1 MRESQSVRH
10 ILQCFFWGCFM
21 TAQNPIVLIPARM
34 ASTRLPNKPLAMIDG
49 VPMIVRVWQCAV
61 AADCGRVVVAAGD
74 AAIGDVIS
82 QAGGEV
88 VLTDPDLPSGSDR
101 IHAALKAVDPEAAH
115 DAIIN
120 LQGDL
125 PTLDPAL
132 VKTTL
137 ATLEGHDM
145 STLVAEIRDAAE
157 RDNPNVVKAVLS
169 MTSQKTG
176 RALYFTRATAPSG
189 DGPLYH
195 HIGIYG
201 YRRAA
206 LDKFVSLP
214 PSPLEIRERLEQL
227 RALEAG
233 MSIAAAV
240 VNTVPVGVDTA
251 DDLAHAER
259 VVQQTKTDAQN
270 V

>member
-1 MRESQSVRH
+1 MS
-10 ILQCFFWGCFM
+10 
-21 TAQNPIVLIPARM
+21 AQNPIVLIPARM

-49 VPMIVRVWQCAV
+49 VPMIVRVWQCAQ

-74 AAIGDVIS
+74 AVIAAAIEE
-82 QAGGEV
+82 AGGEA

-101 IHAALKAVDPEAAH
+101 IHAALEVVDAKGAH

-125 PTLDPAL
+125 PTLDPGL
-132 VKTTL
+132 VRTTL
-137 ATLEGHDM
+137 DALDGFDM
-145 STLVAEIRDAAE
+145 STLVAEITDSQE
-157 RDNPNVVKAVLS
+157 RDNPNIVKAVLS
-169 MTSQKTG
+169 LTSENRG
-176 RALYFTRATAPSG
+176 RALYFTRATAPTG

-201 YRRAA
+201 YSRAA

-233 MSIAAAV
+233 MSINAAL

-259 VVQQTKTDAQN
+259 VLKGDKR
-270 V
+270 

>member
-1 MRESQSVRH
+1 MQ
-10 ILQCFFWGCFM
+10 
-21 TAQNPIVLIPARM
+21 PIILIPARL
-34 ASTRLPNKPLAMIDG
+34 ASVRLPNKPLADIAG
-49 VPMIVRVWQCAV
+49 KPMIVRVLERAL
-61 AADCGRVVVAAGD
+61 AADCGRVVVAA
-74 AAIGDVIS
+74 AEAEVAEAVEA
-82 QAGGEV
+82 AGGEA

-101 IHAALKAVDPEAAH
+101 IHAALQEIDPQARH
-115 DAIIN
+115 SHIIN

-132 VKTTL
+132 VTTTL

-145 STLVAEIRDAAE
+145 STLVAEITEPSE
-157 RDNPNVVKAVLS
+157 RDNPNVVKAVVSLKS
-169 MTSQKTG
+169 ARVG
-176 RALYFTRATAPSG
+176 RALYFTRATAPTG

-201 YRRAA
+201 YTRAA

-214 PSPLEIRERLEQL
+214 PSPLEKRERLEQL

-240 VNTVPVGVDTA
+240 VDTVPVGVDTPE
-251 DDLAHAER
+251 DLAHAER
-259 VVQQTKTDAQN
+259 VLQEEQAL
-270 V
+270 

>member
-1 MRESQSVRH
+1 MK
-10 ILQCFFWGCFM
+10 G
-21 TAQNPIVLIPARM
+21 QNPIILIPARL
-34 ASTRLPNKPLAMIDG
+34 ASTRLPNKPLAQICG
-49 VPMIVRVWQCAV
+49 LPMIVQVLKRAQE
-61 AADCGRVVVAAGD
+61 ADCGRVVVAAAEAEIAD
-74 AAIGDVIS
+74 AVES
-82 QAGGEV
+82 AGGEAI
-88 VLTDPDLPSGSDR
+88 LTDPDLPSGSDR
-101 IHAALKAVDPEAAH
+101 IHAALQAVDADGRH

-132 VKTTL
+132 VQTTL
-137 ATLEGHDM
+137 ETLDGHDM
-145 STLVAEIRDAAE
+145 STLVAEITDPQE

-169 MTSQKTG
+169 MTSEMAG
-176 RALYFTRATAPSG
+176 RALYFTRATAPTG

-201 YRRAA
+201 YTRAA
-206 LDKFVSLP
+206 LDKFVSLS
-214 PSPLEIRERLEQL
+214 PSPLEVRERLEQL

-240 VNTVPVGVDTA
+240 VKTVPVGVDTA

-259 VVQQTKTDAQN
+259 VVQQSKTDASH

>member
-1 MRESQSVRH
+1 M
-10 ILQCFFWGCFM
+10 
-21 TAQNPIVLIPARM
+21 
-34 ASTRLPNKPLAMIDG
+34 
-49 VPMIVRVWQCAV
+49 
-61 AADCGRVVVAAGD
+61 VAAGD
-74 AAIGDVIS
+74 ASIAEAVREV
-82 QAGGEV
+82 GGEA

-101 IHAALKAVDPEAAH
+101 IHAALQAVDAKGDH

-132 VKTTL
+132 VATTL
-137 ATLEGHDM
+137 QALDGYDM
-145 STLVAEIRDAAE
+145 STLVAEITDPQE
-157 RDNPNVVKAVLS
+157 RDNPNVVKAVVS
-169 MTSQKTG
+169 MTSQTQG
-176 RALYFTRATAPSG
+176 RALYFTRATAPTG

-201 YRRAA
+201 YTRAA
-206 LDKFVSLP
+206 LDKFVLLP
-214 PSPLEIRERLEQL
+214 PSPLEQRERLEQL

-233 MSIAAAV
+233 LSIAAAIV
-240 VNTVPVGVDTA
+240 ETVPVGVDTA

-259 VVQQTKTDAQN
+259 VVQQGKTDAPH